1 MDEKKLTK
9 EERKEQ
15 LVAIALEQFATNGYM
30 KTKISDIVAEAN
42 VSQGTFYWYFKSK
55 LEMATYILEKGN
67 EQIIDMIAIGFRN
80 TKVPVEQSIHS
91 STELFEALFKFAEEN
106 RFLMMLLFK
115 GLRTEPVLH
124 NQIAAIKKNMENSF
138 AHNIE
143 QAQKFN
149 MVAEDKDPALQ
160 AIFVMS
166 LLEGVMM
173 RWLDNDESVSQ
184 LTMKELVEKTVHFE
198 FLGIFG
204 V

>member
-1 MDEKKLTK
+1 MDEKKLNK

-30 KTKISDIVAEAN
+30 KTKISDIVAAAN

-67 EQIIDMIAIGFRN
+67 EQIIEMIAIGYRDE
-80 TKVPVEQSIHS
+80 KVPVSQSVHS
-91 STELFEALFKFAEEN
+91 SIKLFEALFKFAEDN

-115 GLRTEPVLH
+115 DLRAEPILH
-124 NQIAAIKKNMENSF
+124 RQIVEIKKNMENSF

-143 QAQKFN
+143 QAQHFN
-149 MVAEDKDPALQ
+149 MVSEDKNPDLQ
-160 AIFVMS
+160 AVFIMS

-173 RWLDNDESVSQ
+173 RWLDSDESVSD
-184 LTMKELVEKTVHFE
+184 LTLKELVEMTVQFE
-198 FLGIFG
+198 FFGIFG